1 MEAEILDRPPLSGDF
16 EEHNF
21 SKSGNTLWVKF
32 FDEEY
37 IEWVGVF
44 SQSGW
49 SSYNTVLRVPNEK
62 LFLVVAG
69 GQGYFVDPNKRE
81 IVSTTE
87 WDGIDNIIY
96 NKATGFLVATDGLC
110 LALFDGPHLEWSGK
124 RVSADGI
131 SFTDQ
136 SGPVIKGV
144 LNDLTDEGCEFTFNA
159 STREFNAAWLFAEN
173 WG

>member
-32 FDEEY
+32 LDEEY
-37 IEWVGVF
+37 LEWVGVF

-49 SSYNTVLRVPNEK
+49 SSFNTVLRVPGKK

-69 GQGYFVDPNKRE
+69 GQGYFVDPNFRD
-81 IVSTTE
+81 IVSITE
-87 WDGIDNIIY
+87 WDDIDNIIY
-96 NKATGFLVATDGLC
+96 NEETGLLVATDGLC
-110 LALFDGPHLEWSGK
+110 LALFKGPKLLWSGE

-131 SFTDQ
+131 SFTGQ
-136 SGPVIKGV
+136 SGPIVRGI

-159 STREFNAAWLFAEN
+159 STCEFKAARILADN

>member
-21 SKSGNTLWVKF
+21 SKSGNTVWVKF

-37 IEWVGVF
+37 FEWVGVF
-44 SQSGW
+44 SQSDW
-49 SSYNTVLRVPNEK
+49 SSFNTVLQVHGEK

-69 GQGYFVDPNKRE
+69 GQGYFVDPNSRE
-81 IVSTTE
+81 IVSITE
-87 WDGIDNIIY
+87 WDGIDNVIY
-96 NKATGFLVATDGLC
+96 NEETGFLVATDGLS
-110 LALFDGPHLEWSGK
+110 LALFKGPRLHWSGE

-131 SFTDQ
+131 TFTGQ
-136 SGPVIKGV
+136 IGPVIKGI
-144 LNDLTDEGCEFTFNA
+144 LNDLTDGGCEFTFNA
-159 STREFNAAWLFAEN
+159 STCEFKAAWILADN

>member
-49 SSYNTVLRVPNEK
+49 SSYNTVHRVPNEK

-96 NKATGFLVATDGLC
+96 NKATGFLVAT
-110 LALFDGPHLEWSGK
+110 EK
-124 RVSADGI
+124 V
-131 SFTDQ
+131 
-136 SGPVIKGV
+136 
-144 LNDLTDEGCEFTFNA
+144 
-159 STREFNAAWLFAEN
+159 
-173 WG
+173 

>member
-1 MEAEILDRPPLSGDF
+1 MEAVILDQPPLSGDF
-16 EEHNF
+16 EEHDF
-21 SKSGNTLWVKF
+21 SKLGNTLWVKF

-37 IEWVGVF
+37 LEWVGVF
-44 SQSGW
+44 SKSEW
-49 SSYNTVLRVPNEK
+49 SSFNTVIRVPGEK

-69 GQGYFVDPNKRE
+69 GQGYFVDPNARK
-81 IVSTTE
+81 IASATE

-96 NKATGFLVATDGLC
+96 NEETGLLVVTDGLC
-110 LALFDGPHLEWSGK
+110 LALFCGPNLVWSGE

-131 SFTDQ
+131 SFTGQ
-136 SGPVIKGV
+136 SGPIVKGV

-159 STREFNAAWLFAEN
+159 NTYEFKAEWVFAEN